1 MAEHASLQQ
10 FKLNC
15 SGLTVSSQLLW
26 MRRVNIW
33 FVHRR
38 KYFPSNMD
46 FDSMKYAELQAYAK
60 ASGLKANMKAEKLI
74 KALKLHH
81 KKEKKTEEQAKD
93 NAETVPPQDEKDTAF
108 VNKRRGH
115 GKGKKRKMSDTVSED
130 TTDTAVPSDVA
141 EDPPESTLPEKVQ
154 DAKKRKLSSSQDS
167 EKAGP
172 PQESRHSQK
181 KPQPP
186 VKDQNTE
193 KQQRAGPVGKIPRLQ
208 KSKPITPNFKKLHEA
223 QFQKMESIDSYFQ
236 RRNKQL
242 ESCNNSAKEVKKPN
256 PARTSLFSPAPSK
269 KAAEDPRRHT
279 LLSASK
285 APPKKPAR
293 KEEVPFRPSVL
304 STRRIN
310 VRFSEATAD
319 NEHKT
324 SLIKTPARMSLCMAS
339 STPQR
344 PAAEAAKPTKTPKP
358 FLFTGNTSMST
369 TPGTQ
374 KKQSFDLKASLSR
387 PLTYKPHA
395 GKLKPFAEVKEKP
408 ALNKSLTSNPRQDSY
423 KQHKVQTR
431 DDRRT
436 KTMEGRKQKKDGLLG
451 ARRGL
456 VMM

>member
-1 MAEHASLQQ
+1 
-10 FKLNC
+10 
-15 SGLTVSSQLLW
+15 
-26 MRRVNIW
+26 
-33 FVHRR
+33 
-38 KYFPSNMD
+38 MD

-60 ASGLKANMKAEKLI
+60 ASGLKANM
-74 KALKLHH
+74 
-81 KKEKKTEEQAKD
+81 KD

-130 TTDTAVPSDVA
+130 TTDTAQDQWEKSLGYRKASPSHQVSSFSFSFLC
-141 EDPPESTLPEKVQ
+141 STFLFIYL
-154 DAKKRKLSSSQDS
+154 DFNSISFTD
-167 EKAGP
+167 
-172 PQESRHSQK
+172 
-181 KPQPP
+181 
-186 VKDQNTE
+186 
-193 KQQRAGPVGKIPRLQ
+193 
-208 KSKPITPNFKKLHEA
+208 FKKLHEA

-242 ESCNNSAKEVKKPN
+242 ESCNNSAKEVKVLLSSYFDLEIQITHKPN

-344 PAAEAAKPTKTPKP
+344 PAAEAAKPTKTPSP

-431 DDRRT
+431 SVEART